1 MDRERKLAPL
11 GAGRARLPVAFC
23 FFFRLNLPSSPSSQ
37 RLSLPEIGVG
47 LTGFGV
53 LFTVLGVM
61 FFFDKGLLA
70 MGNVSLGAGKGARA
84 SSHLI
89 DHSSGRRPSLL
100 IPSSPSLSPLSPS
113 PLPSVQILFLSGV
126 ALTIGPRSTLRFFT
140 RRRNARGSAFFGGG
154 LLLVL
159 AGWAVV
165 GMAVEAYGFWLLF
178 AGFFPTVLG
187 FLRRA
192 PGLGPVLDLPILKS
206 VRFVK
211 EGEEREREG
220 REGGRRGGL
229 GVASFLPALSPSLS
243 LTKPSPS
250 SLPPPPSFTRRSS
263 TRSRPPSR
271 CRCDAMLCVRRVGR
285 VFRLCPAVSPLFLCP
300 QRV

>member
-1 MDRERKLAPL
+1 MQK
-11 GAGRARLPVAFC
+11 GGRRRLPGGLPQGAARAHHWATAC
-23 FFFRLNLPSSPSSQ
+23 STSPLSPPSLPSTT
-37 RLSLPEIGVG
+37 EIGVG

-70 MGNVSLGAGKGARA
+70 MGNVRGAGRERERESGEEGA
-84 SSHLI
+84 
-89 DHSSGRRPSLL
+89 GPRPSSIPPL
-100 IPSSPSLSPLSPS
+100 IAHRPMPAFPPS
-113 PLPSVQILFLSGV
+113 QILFLSGV

-192 PGLGPVLDLPILKS
+192 PGLGPVLDLPVLKT
-206 VRFVK
+206 VR
-211 EGEEREREG
+211 
-220 REGGRRGGL
+220 
-229 GVASFLPALSPSLS
+229 
-243 LTKPSPS
+243 
-250 SLPPPPSFTRRSS
+250 
-263 TRSRPPSR
+263 
-271 CRCDAMLCVRRVGR
+271 
-285 VFRLCPAVSPLFLCP
+285 
-300 QRV
+300 